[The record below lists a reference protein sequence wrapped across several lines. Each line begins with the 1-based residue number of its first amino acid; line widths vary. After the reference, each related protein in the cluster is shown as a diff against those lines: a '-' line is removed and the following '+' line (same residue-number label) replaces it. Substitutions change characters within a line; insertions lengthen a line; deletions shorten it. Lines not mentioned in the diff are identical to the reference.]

1 MTGSVPSFPLRTKLS
16 NPENGGRHRSVCI
29 YERVGIATPAAD
41 DGDELLSSVTDA
53 RPLLNY
59 VGHFV
64 CGRPSRRR
72 RFPAV
77 LFPVLSPVDTK
88 SMMRTYIRAS
98 RRTLSTASDQTSQ
111 LACTYVSN
119 PHIRVCGR
127 KVDRLNGNEL
137 PWPKSDAPRR
147 YVVAYTLLSATRTIR
162 SIPSYAECRRSS
174 CFS

>member
-29 YERVGIATPAAD
+29 YERIGIATPAAD

-59 VGHFV
+59 VGHCV

-119 PHIRVCGR
+119 PHYTRLRSEGRPPEWQRAALAEIRCTKTLRCSLYTIV
-127 KVDRLNGNEL
+127 GN
-137 PWPKSDAPRR
+137 
-147 YVVAYTLLSATRTIR
+147 AYNTFNSVI
-162 SIPSYAECRRSS
+162 C
-174 CFS
+174 